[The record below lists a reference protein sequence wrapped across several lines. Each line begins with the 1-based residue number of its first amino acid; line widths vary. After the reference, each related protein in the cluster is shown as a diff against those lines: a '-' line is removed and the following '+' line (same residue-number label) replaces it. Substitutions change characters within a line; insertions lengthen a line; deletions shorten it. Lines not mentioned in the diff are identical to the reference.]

1 MKSRRE
7 FLKLVAAG
15 SAAALT
21 TRART
26 AAASAKRAARHAMA
40 GPAPADTT
48 PPKPAVAAIAPAIRE
63 EIEKQK
69 KSTAGT
75 LKTLRDYDLPAGSP
89 MAFSFAALK
98 PRRAEG
104 R

>member
-15 SAAALT
+15 SAAAST
-21 TRART
+21 GRAGR
-26 AAASAKRAARHAMA
+26 AAAAAKHMA
-40 GPAPADTT
+40 KKKAAPAHAAHAAKSA
-48 PPKPAVAAIAPAIRE
+48 PVAKTDAIHD

-69 KSTAGT
+69 KNTADA
-75 LKTLRDYDLPAGSP
+75 LKVIRDWPLPAGSP
-89 MAFSFAALK
+89 MAFTFQAYRGSRK
-98 PRRAEG
+98 GG

>member
-21 TRART
+21 ANARG
-26 AAASAKRAARHAMA
+26 AAAAAKRAATKATVRPVEAK
-40 GPAPADTT
+40 PQAPS
-48 PPKPAVAAIAPAIRE
+48 AAEIPMAIRA

-69 KSTAGT
+69 KFTADA
-75 LKTLRDYDLPAGSP
+75 LKVIREYPLPAGSP
-89 MAFSFAALK
+89 MAFSFA
-98 PRRAEG
+98 PMRVTRPG
-104 R
+104 SR